1 MEILVQEDALA
12 SLMTE
17 DPFCAC
23 AGVKTLEAKLHHER
37 WRKSNRICVCTSKS
51 GICPVCLPVIC

>member
-17 DPFCAC
+17 DLSVHVRESRLWSRSFITN
-23 AGVKTLEAKLHHER
+23 G
-37 WRKSNRICVCTSKS
+37 WRKSNRICICTSKS
-51 GICPVCLPVIC
+51 GSCPVCLPVIC